1 MTRPPKRRRPQY
13 LWMMVTRD
21 EYELPLYW
29 ADTAAE
35 LAEIV
40 GTTKMSILTA
50 VSHEVH
56 GRSWSRYKRVRI
68 DNA

>member
-1 MTRPPKRRRPQY
+1 MAKARRPQY

-50 VSHEVH
+50 VSHEEH
-56 GRSWSRYKRVRI
+56 GRSWSRYKRVRL
-68 DNA
+68 DDEN